1 MVISTMVQASVMVV
15 WYRPLIYRGGRRPER
30 PRTHQESPSKAL
42 SDLEGVGLGS
52 ISPSPL
58 PPQSVQSQSPLLS
71 PGWVLVGEWRGGGG
85 CVER

>member
-15 WYRPLIYRGGRRPER
+15 WYKPLIYRGGKRRPER

-52 ISPSPL
+52 ISFPTATAVCPE
-58 PPQSVQSQSPLLS
+58 
-71 PGWVLVGEWRGGGG
+71 PGPIVVTWVGSGWGVARWRWV
-85 CVER
+85 C